1 MKAYEEAAQLLP
13 PEYREAFLKYGGESA
28 EEIRLRSGRKAG
40 VVRCGAETEL
50 NTPAVSDAALLYV
63 IEKATGASVH
73 SAADTL
79 KNGFISRHGLRIGVC
94 GQAVMKNGEFAGYRS
109 YSSVNIRIP
118 RECKGIG
125 GDVPDRLRE
134 SGYDSTL
141 IISPPGGGKTTL
153 LRELIRRAADEGK
166 RVGVVDERNEL
177 SADGVFELGR
187 CADVISMAPRRN
199 GAMILLRGMNPQI
212 IAMDEISSEEDVL
225 LATELCGFGVHLL
238 ATAHAESVQD
248 MRRRPSYR
256 RLLDS
261 GVFAQAV
268 VIELQ
273 GERKYR
279 FEKLI

>member
-1 MKAYEEAAQLLP
+1 MKVYEEAVQLLP
-13 PEYREAFLKYGGESA
+13 PEYRDEFLKCGGESA

-50 NTPAVSDAALLYV
+50 NTPTVGDAVLLYV

-79 KNGFISRHGLRIGVC
+79 KNGFISRNGLRIGVC
-94 GQAVMKNGEFAGYRS
+94 GQAVMKNGEFTGYRS

-118 RECKGIG
+118 KECKGIG
-125 GDVPDRLRE
+125 GDVPDRYRE
-134 SGYDSTL
+134 SCYDSTL
-141 IISPPGGGKTTL
+141 ILSPPGGGKTTL
-153 LRELIRRAADEGK
+153 LRELIRLAADAGK

-177 SADGVFELGR
+177 SADGAFGLGR

-225 LATELCGFGVHLL
+225 LTKELCGFGVRLL

-261 GVFAQAV
+261 GVFMQAV
-268 VIELQ
+268 VIELN